1 MCLDLGTLS
10 CGAFPVNIS
19 ELASAGGKK
28 KIIASEET
36 HRHDVFERVAV
47 CPTLTCS
54 FCSCPSS
61 GYPCLILPPLENEVT
76 PGSLTLTDT

>member
-28 KIIASEET
+28 KSLPLRKHTGMMVLSEWQCVPHLPVLSAPVPHLAT
-36 HRHDVFERVAV
+36 HA
-47 CPTLTCS
+47 
-54 FCSCPSS
+54 
-61 GYPCLILPPLENEVT
+61 
-76 PGSLTLTDT
+76 

>member
-28 KIIASEET
+28 KSLPLRKHTGMMVLSE
-36 HRHDVFERVAV
+36 
-47 CPTLTCS
+47 
-54 FCSCPSS
+54 
-61 GYPCLILPPLENEVT
+61 
-76 PGSLTLTDT
+76 